1 MTVFLRNADT
11 LFFSLDPLKSTYSFV
26 CWNKVKQ
33 DTLSVMGLL
42 FWIVWKLNPQF
53 LVFV

>member
-1 MTVFLRNADT
+1 MTVFLRNAET

-33 DTLSVMGLL
+33 DFINLSVIGLL
-42 FWIVWKLNPQF
+42 FWIVWKLNP
-53 LVFV
+53 